1 MSADNKPDAPDQKAF
16 TEALGNLRS
25 ETDTKLAEITAQL
38 KAQNETFARGFQALM
53 PKPAPEPQIDDGDVL
68 DPRGLRDKILAE
80 ANRTVEQVLNEERRK
95 NMTLANLSK
104 EYPEINTDSKFQDSV
119 VEAQKS
125 LPASIRDTAD
135 GYELAVMKA
144 VAKQGIL
151 PKSKRAEESD
161 DSYTAPAAASS
172 SQRPRPPSK
181 GSKVD
186 DRTLAVAQLL
196 GRNID
201 DPNVRK
207 GLEEASK
214 RNFVRW
220 KE

>member
-1 MSADNKPDAPDQKAF
+1 MADEDNKNAPDQKAF
-16 TEALGNLRS
+16 TEAIGTLRS

-53 PKPAPEPQIDDGDVL
+53 PRSAPEPQIDDGDVL

-95 NMTLANLSK
+95 NVTLANLAK
-104 EYPEINTDSKFQDSV
+104 EYPEINTDAKFQDSV

-125 LPASIRDTAD
+125 LPQSIRDTAD

-151 PKSKRAEESD
+151 PKSKRTEESD
-161 DSYTAPAAASS
+161 DGYTAPAAASS
-172 SQRPRPPSK
+172 SQRPRAQSK
-181 GSKVD
+181 EKVD

-201 DPNVRK
+201 DPKVRK